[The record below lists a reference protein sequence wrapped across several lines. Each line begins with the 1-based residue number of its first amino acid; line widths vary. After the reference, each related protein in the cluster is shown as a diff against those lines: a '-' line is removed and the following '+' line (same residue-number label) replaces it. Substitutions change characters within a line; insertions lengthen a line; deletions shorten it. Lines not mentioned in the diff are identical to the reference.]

1 MTKGLEAILAETVKD
16 VTNFR
21 QEYYSDKKEF
31 HKKLN
36 GNLERLWEAIKDMG
50 KDIDKLKDRP
60 PVWATVVI
68 AILSSAVTGLL
79 VSQVR

>member
-21 QEYYSDKKEF
+21 QEYYADKKEF

-36 GNLERLWEAIKDMG
+36 GNLERIWKE
-50 KDIDKLKDRP
+50 IDKLKDRP
-60 PVWATVVI
+60 PVWATI
-68 AILSSAVTGLL
+68 ALSFLSAAVTGLL
-79 VSQVR
+79 VALVR